1 MRTGLWLVC
10 LGGLVSLAWMLGGCG
25 NPSAVDDIPPAP
37 SVSLNE
43 ATPEVPSAEAPAA
56 VPEAPVV
63 PEENA
68 APEVAAPENMAPA
81 ETTPEPPQETVPPS
95 SAQQPVTPGS

>member
-10 LGGLVSLAWMLGGCG
+10 LGGLVSLTWMLGGCG
-25 NPSAVDDIPPAP
+25 NPSAVDDIPSAP

-43 ATPEVPSAEAPAA
+43 ATPEGPSAEAPAA
-56 VPEAPVV
+56 I

-68 APEVAAPENMAPA
+68 APEVAAPENVAPA
-81 ETTPEPPQETVPPS
+81 GPAPEPPQETVPQSP
-95 SAQQPVTPGS
+95 ADQPVTPGN